1 MDTKYNTIC
10 LRYEPQ
16 FQWQDTEDYGR
27 KKEIRAHM
35 YKLRENR
42 LRDFYTGDM
51 DAGIGLTKSPMTTSH
66 GDSLAG
72 QSFQSFKAKEIRD
85 SESPTR

>member
-1 MDTKYNTIC
+1 
-10 LRYEPQ
+10 
-16 FQWQDTEDYGR
+16 
-27 KKEIRAHM
+27 M

-51 DAGIGLTKSPMTTSH
+51 DAGVGITKSPMTTSH
-66 GDSLAG
+66 GDSLLD
-72 QSFQSFKAKEIRD
+72 QSFQSMKAKEIRD

>member
-1 MDTKYNTIC
+1 
-10 LRYEPQ
+10 
-16 FQWQDTEDYGR
+16 
-27 KKEIRAHM
+27 M

-51 DAGIGLTKSPMTTSH
+51 DAGIGITKSPLTPSH
-66 GDSLAG
+66 GDSLVD

>member
-1 MDTKYNTIC
+1 
-10 LRYEPQ
+10 
-16 FQWQDTEDYGR
+16 
-27 KKEIRAHM
+27 M

-42 LRDFYTGDM
+42 LKDFYTGDM
-51 DAGIGLTKSPMTTSH
+51 DAGIGLTKSPMATSH

-72 QSFQSFKAKEIRD
+72 QNFQSFKAKEIRD